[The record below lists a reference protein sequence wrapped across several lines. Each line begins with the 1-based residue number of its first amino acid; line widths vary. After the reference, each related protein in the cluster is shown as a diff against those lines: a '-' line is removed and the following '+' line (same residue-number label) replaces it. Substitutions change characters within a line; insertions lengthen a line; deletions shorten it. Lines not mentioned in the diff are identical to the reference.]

1 MASAIVV
8 ALAVAAALA
17 VAILVYR
24 AGERRGPHLEAL
36 ASGEVS
42 VESLPEAV
50 QLRLASVRHRAGL
63 ANALRKAA
71 KDAAKVRRT
80 KIIPNP
86 AVNPYMNPAVRDEI
100 LRVADLIVVPTTTAR
115 AVAMAEVMLG
125 DGRSPLYGESG
136 RDLLAALAA
145 ISDASS

>member
-1 MASAIVV
+1 VASVIVV

-24 AGERRGPHLEAL
+24 ANAQRAPYLEAL
-36 ASGEVS
+36 ANGEVS
-42 VESLPEAV
+42 VESLPEDV

-80 KIIPNP
+80 KMMPNP
-86 AVNPYMNPAVRDEI
+86 AVNPYMDPQVRDEMR
-100 LRVADLIVVPTTTAR
+100 RVADLLTEPTTSSR

-125 DGRSPLYGESG
+125 DGRSPLYGESEA
-136 RDLLAALAA
+136 DLFAALAA